1 MARKF
6 RGQQQCDICHKVSML
21 NEGTEISLTNVNERK
36 KWVGMDRLAE
46 TVTGKLNAPLWRFR
60 RWREKVIKYYD

>member
-1 MARKF
+1 
-6 RGQQQCDICHKVSML
+6 ML

-46 TVTGKLNAPLWRFR
+46 TVTGKLNAPLCRFR